1 MEETTIFKKALRV
14 YGVDAQK
21 RMLVEEMGELLTAMA
36 RAPRGRATKEDIIT
50 ELADVSIMIK
60 QMALVYGRDEFE
72 QEVKRKIER
81 LQEKLFEPKY

>member
-1 MEETTIFKKALRV
+1 MQQFFKKGSACLWR
-14 YGVDAQK
+14 GHSK

-81 LQEKLFEPKY
+81 LQEKLYEPKY

>member
-81 LQEKLFEPKY
+81 LQEKLYEPKY

>member
-14 YGVDAQK
+14 YGVDTQK

-81 LQEKLFEPKY
+81 LQEKLYEPKY

>member
-1 MEETTIFKKALRV
+1 MEDATIFKKALRV
-14 YGVDAQK
+14 YGVDTQK

-81 LQEKLFEPKY
+81 LQEKLYEPKY

>member
-50 ELADVSIMIK
+50 ELADVLIMIK

-81 LQEKLFEPKY
+81 LQEKLYEPKY